1 MDYLGKQNY
10 KKQNMKDK
18 KIVIIGGGF
27 AGINLARKM
36 GGKKGVQVTLVDKN
50 NYNFFPPLLYQVATG
65 MLDVSSISIPFRTLL
80 KGNKN
85 LHFRLGELEEIMPE
99 SNKVKLSTGEL
110 SYDFLVMATGT
121 EANYFGMENIKKNSL
136 PMKNIDDAVK
146 IRNFLISQAEKYTYS
161 TDEEEKR
168 KIRNIVISGA
178 GPSGVE
184 VAGMIAE
191 MRSRV
196 LSEIYP
202 EIKNEPL
209 HLYLV
214 DGAPT
219 VLPPMSEKSQ
229 KYTKESLEE
238 MGVTVKLNKLVSDFK
253 DDKVYFKDGDVIE
266 TKTLIWTAGVT
277 AIKFKGLDDEW
288 YGRGSRLIVD
298 QFNKVENTA
307 NIFAIGDAYIQ
318 MTDPDF
324 PKGHPQLGS
333 VAEQQGIN
341 LAKNLV
347 AIANNSLEDLK
358 PFIYND
364 KGTMA
369 IIGKSRAVADLTF
382 PKTTLTGWLAWFAWL
397 FIHLFLLINYR
408 NRLRTMINW
417 TGAYFGSGQSQGLM
431 VGETRQSKADEAETK
446 KI

>member
-1 MDYLGKQNY
+1 
-10 KKQNMKDK
+10 
-18 KIVIIGGGF
+18 
-27 AGINLARKM
+27 
-36 GGKKGVQVTLVDKN
+36 
-50 NYNFFPPLLYQVATG
+50 
-65 MLDVSSISIPFRTLL
+65 
-80 KGNKN
+80 
-85 LHFRLGELEEIMPE
+85 MPE

-219 VLPPMSEKSQ
+219 VLPPMS
-229 KYTKESLEE
+229 
-238 MGVTVKLNKLVSDFK
+238 
-253 DDKVYFKDGDVIE
+253 
-266 TKTLIWTAGVT
+266 
-277 AIKFKGLDDEW
+277 
-288 YGRGSRLIVD
+288 
-298 QFNKVENTA
+298 
-307 NIFAIGDAYIQ
+307 
-318 MTDPDF
+318 
-324 PKGHPQLGS
+324 
-333 VAEQQGIN
+333 
-341 LAKNLV
+341 
-347 AIANNSLEDLK
+347 
-358 PFIYND
+358 
-364 KGTMA
+364 
-369 IIGKSRAVADLTF
+369 
-382 PKTTLTGWLAWFAWL
+382 
-397 FIHLFLLINYR
+397 
-408 NRLRTMINW
+408 
-417 TGAYFGSGQSQGLM
+417 
-431 VGETRQSKADEAETK
+431 
-446 KI
+446 